1 MRPVAERLLLRETT
15 AAELW
20 VLNGASD
27 ISFSIDKVD
36 RSCDANRSAL
46 RINKCLDVIGHLSAV
61 GFSRGSR
68 EGPVSEMGGAAL
80 TLSLTQSGEYVH
92 G

>member
-15 AAELW
+15 TAELW

-46 RINKCLDVIGHLSAV
+46 RINEYLDVFSHLMTV
-61 GFSRGSR
+61 GLSRGNR
-68 EGPVSEMGGAAL
+68 EALVNEMGGVAS
-80 TLSLTQSGEYVH
+80 T
-92 G
+92 